1 LSRPELEEALLLL
14 RKAQEDADA
23 VRKLVPDTDIADS
36 VVGFHAQQAAEKAL
50 KAVLAASGDDFP
62 WTHDLR
68 HLMDRL
74 QAAGMPLPVSLR
86 EVRVL
91 IPWAVEF
98 RYGETIEDLLERE
111 QAMAL
116 ADEIIVWARDQIEA
130 PAQTQPVRAGDR
142 EAGIVRVPSLS
153 KPLFPAERVQ
163 LAVVLRGVSLREVR
177 WDPRVGPDRERSGVL
192 GIGKRAASR
201 LTEGETLRITQ
212 IDGGV
217 LLD

>member
-1 LSRPELEEALLLL
+1 LSRPDLEEALLLL
-14 RKAQEDADA
+14 RKAQEDAD
-23 VRKLVPDTDIADS
+23 VVMKLVSDTDIADS

-74 QAAGMPLPVSLR
+74 ETIETPLPASLR

-98 RYGETIEDLLERE
+98 RYGETVEDLLERE
-111 QAMAL
+111 RAL
-116 ADEIIVWARDQIEA
+116 ALAEEIIVWARDQIEA
-130 PAQTQPVRAGDR
+130 PASTQPVTAGDR
-142 EAGIVRVPSLS
+142 ESGIVRVPSRS
-153 KPLFPAERVQ
+153 KPLFPAERVL
-163 LAVVLRGVSLREVR
+163 LAVVLRGEPLDEVR
-177 WDPRVGPDRERSGVL
+177 WDPRFGPDRERSGVL
-192 GIGKRAASR
+192 GIGKHVAAQ
-201 LTEGETLRITQ
+201 LIEGETLRIAQ

-217 LLD
+217 RLD